1 MEILQGED
9 WVIET
14 SIFGA
19 YLHVSVADEPEGR
32 ERVKGVLAAAG
43 IEVRRMDRIMPSLED
58 VFISRIEE
66 EPCG

>member
-19 YLHVSVADEPEGR
+19 YLHVSVADETEGR

-58 VFISRIEE
+58 VFISRIERS
-66 EPCG
+66 PG